1 MSNQNDLDRQ
11 GKTLDLH
18 NPELH
23 AALDRY
29 WAKNVRIMVT
39 LLLIWA
45 AAGLGCGVL
54 FADWLNN
61 FTLPGTGFPLGF
73 WFAHQGSIITFVLL
87 ILAYCLLMNRLDD
100 RHHKEIEKIMNP
112 NNSKLA

>member
-1 MSNQNDLDRQ
+1 MPNQTGQDKLD
-11 GKTLDLH
+11 GDLDLH
-18 NPELH
+18 NPEIH
-23 AALDRY
+23 AALDSY
-29 WAKNVRIMVT
+29 WAKNVRIMIT

-45 AAGLGCGVL
+45 AVGLGCGVL

-87 ILAYCLLMNRLDD
+87 ILSYCLLMNRLDKK
-100 RHHKEIEKIMNP
+100 HHNEIEQIKA
-112 NNSKLA
+112 KKRVQL

>member
-1 MSNQNDLDRQ
+1 MSDQNGPDKQ
-11 GKTLDLH
+11 GRGLDLH

-23 AALDRY
+23 SALESY
-29 WAKNVRIMVT
+29 WARNVRIMVT

-100 RHHKEIEKIMNP
+100 RHHKEIEQIMTKESSN
-112 NNSKLA
+112 K